1 MNEEKIYTFNE
12 YVLGYDSGLEDRS
25 CLTINKLQ
33 NDTLY
38 VMASLYDGSA
48 DVISMMLDNLQQE
61 LDQYKN
67 NWEELKKWLNEEGFI
82 MPQDII
88 DQIVNPNEDKIIYIE
103 DILDKMKELEEKNN
117 D

>member
-25 CLTINKLQ
+25 CLTISKLQ

-48 DVISMMLDNLQQE
+48 DVISMMLDSLNNE

-67 NWEELKKWLNEEGFI
+67 NWEELKRILEKQL
-82 MPQDII
+82 I
-88 DQIVNPNEDKIIYIE
+88 DCNQCSGQSYYFKY
-103 DILDKMKELEEKNN
+103 ILDKMKELEEDK
-117 D
+117 